1 VSILPSARQRVV
13 AEQVRL
19 LTKSVFPLHV
29 GTVTVLIAMLTVRAD
44 VPALALASWGA
55 FALSLQAIRYWMRWR
70 IHGIESDM
78 RVAEKWRWPVTVLLT
93 AAGLQWGAFAFLSG
107 PILDVDTRIFVLFI
121 VTSMMTGGSVSFTAY
136 LPACQGFVVGAAV
149 PIATSFILYGQ
160 GATGWLMAG
169 ATAAYLA
176 TLIVVSRGSNR
187 SITKLIELTL
197 ENSALVGDLSRAR
210 DAAEQASH
218 IKSQFLANMSHE
230 LRTPLNAII
239 GFSDIVRNQLF
250 GPLGN
255 PRYEHY
261 LSDIHQSGHHLL
273 RLVNDILDISKLEA
287 GAMEISEGEAELK
300 DIVVDSVNLV
310 STQAATH
317 GVSVIV
323 DLPDRL
329 PRLHA
334 DELRLKQVVMNLL
347 SNAVKFSRSGGEV
360 NLSARLGPG
369 GELAIAVRDRGIGM
383 NAADIRVA
391 LQPFRQVEN
400 ALSRTHEGTGLGLPL
415 AKALVEKHGGTLRI
429 ASERD
434 VGTTVTVTLPASRL
448 LPVEISAV
456 PIRAA
461 G

>member
-1 VSILPSARQRVV
+1 
-13 AEQVRL
+13 
-19 LTKSVFPLHV
+19 
-29 GTVTVLIAMLTVRAD
+29 MLTVHVD
-44 VPALALASWGA
+44 VPTLTLASWGA
-55 FALSLQAIRYWMRWR
+55 FALSLQAIRYWTRWR

-210 DAAEQASH
+210 DAAEEASH

-329 PRLHA
+329 PRLRA
-334 DELRLKQVVMNLL
+334 DELRLKQVVVNLL